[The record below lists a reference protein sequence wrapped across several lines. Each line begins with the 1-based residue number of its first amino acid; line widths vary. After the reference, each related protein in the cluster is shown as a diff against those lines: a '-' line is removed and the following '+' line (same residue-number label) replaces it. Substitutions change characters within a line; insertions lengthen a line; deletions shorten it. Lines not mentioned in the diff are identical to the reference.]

1 MLAPCA
7 PSARAM
13 PSPMPLV
20 ESVTTAALPLNI
32 RELPLVFG
40 IARGSA
46 RAVFGAVV
54 KGDLAKPQ
62 RKVRDQVLSR
72 HNLEHRQPRDV
83 GDDVTEELELG
94 RRVPRFLQDDVLE
107 VIAHQLADPRRA
119 VDMWYDLDH
128 NGSRV
133 EQFGGKWIL
142 VGYITFKKRCKDIV
156 CMETMHMHWNGLHL
170 DNLIGSLYKK
180 VSDREVFLPIED
192 NLVCDGVWNE
202 RTQTLIFDF
211 DEEENLGP
219 TTTFCLVLTVPGKVE
234 SILKKGSFSIEHRC
248 LPYPFSQSI
257 QNENLVLAIR

>member
-1 MLAPCA
+1 MISYIKNILTGKHMKILTFVSIFFCVFILCA
-7 PSARAM
+7 QPLQERKSTI
-13 PSPMPLV
+13 LV
-20 ESVTTAALPLNI
+20 EPL
-32 RELPLVFG
+32 
-40 IARGSA
+40 
-46 RAVFGAVV
+46 
-54 KGDLAKPQ
+54 
-62 RKVRDQVLSR
+62 
-72 HNLEHRQPRDV
+72 
-83 GDDVTEELELG
+83 
-94 RRVPRFLQDDVLE
+94 
-107 VIAHQLADPRRA
+107 
-119 VDMWYDLDH
+119 WYDLDH